1 MIIKKGIKDIVF
13 NNAGAERETEVNRR
27 SVLLLS
33 ETKKMKHSITSA
45 TAITEF
51 FVSLFIIITLVVG
64 IVLVYFNIL
73 SIGKMIIGV
82 VTVFSSFGPVIALSA
97 LPGNLTQTFASGDR
111 VLNLLEEKPVVEE
124 IKDGK
129 SLEYEKLNVNDLS
142 FSYDNNVE
150 VLKDIKMSA
159 EKGEIVGI
167 IGESGSGKST
177 FLKILSK
184 EVLLHIMGLILT
196 K

>member
-27 SVLLLS
+27 SILLLS

-64 IVLVYFNIL
+64 IVLVYCNIF

-97 LPGNLTQTFASGDR
+97 LPGNLTQTLASGNR

-124 IKDGK
+124 IK
-129 SLEYEKLNVNDLS
+129 E
-142 FSYDNNVE
+142 
-150 VLKDIKMSA
+150 
-159 EKGEIVGI
+159 
-167 IGESGSGKST
+167 
-177 FLKILSK
+177 
-184 EVLLHIMGLILT
+184 
-196 K
+196 